1 MSSLGGMSGR
11 YELKNWTRRSGC
23 GYGSGARSTPR
34 TTLKMAVLAPM
45 ASAIVRTTVRE
56 KDLARRRVRALMRIW
71 RSMGPPSEQDR
82 GHLLSSDGRR
92 PERTEARLRVR
103 SWDFPSRD
111 RSQLPFRWCYNSSST
126 SRRVAWEVRM
136 RLGFGEILVVLV
148 LALLFF
154 GPSKLPQL
162 GASLGEAIKGF
173 KKGVAGLDEEKQPEK
188 LPSQNQN
195 QNA

>member
-82 GHLLSSDGRR
+82 GHLLPSEGRR

-111 RSQLPFRWCYNSSST
+111 RSQPPFRWCYNSQG
-126 SRRVAWEVRM
+126 RFA
-136 RLGFGEILVVLV
+136 
-148 LALLFF
+148 
-154 GPSKLPQL
+154 PC
-162 GASLGEAIKGF
+162 SLGGPDEARFRRDPGRARSRIA
-173 KKGVAGLDEEKQPEK
+173 VLRALEAPATRRQPRAGLARIQEGAQRAE
-188 LPSQNQN
+188 
-195 QNA
+195 